1 MPLNVA
7 GYGTATPPYLRPLGS
22 PARPGTP
29 RAARCWDP
37 YPSCPLWALGTWGL
51 LPLRAG
57 PPADETEL
65 GTVRCHPWSPWPSR
79 GGGERRSPVPRGWPG
94 VLTAPRRGCSSDTLQ
109 GTAQGSGCAWDLR
122 IFLGVGS
129 TEELHPPEKAVG
141 RRGERRG
148 AVLGRAASRRARKVW
163 GSVRGE
169 GVRTPPGHCCWWE
182 DPFTRGGASPQI
194 GEEDGGSSAAFCPI
208 LAVGE
213 PQT

>member
-1 MPLNVA
+1 M
-7 GYGTATPPYLRPLGS
+7 
-22 PARPGTP
+22 
-29 RAARCWDP
+29 
-37 YPSCPLWALGTWGL
+37 
-51 LPLRAG
+51 
-57 PPADETEL
+57 
-65 GTVRCHPWSPWPSR
+65 
-79 GGGERRSPVPRGWPG
+79 PRGWPG

-169 GVRTPPGHCCWWE
+169 GVRTPPGIAAGGRTPSPGAVLHPKSGRGTE
-182 DPFTRGGASPQI
+182 GVLLLSAPSLLLVSPKPSHGPGPDPPPKPTHVPESDSP
-194 GEEDGGSSAAFCPI
+194 
-208 LAVGE
+208 
-213 PQT
+213 